1 MAKLTEEHKKKLS
14 DGRQKAKDIELH
26 VKTCI
31 TAISKQRSP
40 KKAVRTRLIEDRLKE
55 MPPNTKK
62 AYCTAVLGKSRV
74 AGVKA
79 FCQMCVGWDGY
90 VDQIRECTGLSCPL
104 YPYRPYK

>member
-1 MAKLTEEHKKKLS
+1 MAKLTEEHKKKLL
-14 DGRQKAKDIELH
+14 DGRQKAKDIDSH

-40 KKAVRTRLIEDRLKE
+40 KKAVRTRLVEDRLKE
-55 MPPNTKK
+55 MPSNVKK

-79 FCQMCVGWDGY
+79 MCQMCVGWESY
-90 VDQIRECTGLSCPL
+90 VEEIRECTGLACPL
-104 YPYRPYK
+104 YPFRPYK